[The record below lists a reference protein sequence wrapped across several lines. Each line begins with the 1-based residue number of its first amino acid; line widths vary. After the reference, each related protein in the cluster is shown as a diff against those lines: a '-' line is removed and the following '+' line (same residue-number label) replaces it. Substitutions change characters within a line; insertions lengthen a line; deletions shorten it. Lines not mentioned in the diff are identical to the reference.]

1 MYVFH
6 KLVSQKFVFYNS
18 VSQKSTL
25 TFYTLRIRFTRVEIF
40 CGRWYQRVI
49 RVSWRVWF
57 CSCLFFLFLFHFWL
71 FFLIDFLSFL
81 RRFVSYTS
89 STKLDHWLYGL
100 CDFRVCEVSSSWLWV
115 WTDKK
120 TIFFKNKFLECSRKS
135 ECSKKVRNSYW
146 RKTSWKLAGNSKSAQ
161 KNLGILT

>member
-6 KLVSQKFVFYNS
+6 KLVSQKFVFYDS

-25 TFYTLRIRFTRVEIF
+25 TFYTLRIRFTRVEIL

-49 RVSWRVWF
+49 KVSWRVWF

-71 FFLIDFLSFL
+71 FFLIDFLSFS

-100 CDFRVCEVSSSWLWV
+100 YDFRVCEVSSSWLWV

-120 TIFFKNKFLECSRKS
+120 SIFFEKKILERSRKS

-146 RKTSWKLAGNSKSAQ
+146 LKTS
-161 KNLGILT
+161 